1 MNIINWITGRLSEVS
16 TYTGLIGTVATTVT
30 AIVFHRQLS
39 ATDAGTIGTVI
50 AGVISGGLIAV
61 STKNPTAL
69 VSTVVADI
77 PEVIHVAED
86 LKAQAHVALASG
98 EPAKYSA
105 LMANAATKAVWL

>member
-1 MNIINWITGRLSEVS
+1 MNIINWITARLSEAS

-61 STKNPTAL
+61 STKNPSTL

-77 PEVIHVAED
+77 PEVLTVAAD

-98 EPAKYSA
+98 EPAKYSL
-105 LMANAATKAVWL
+105 LMTGVTANAVTQ